1 MVSFPFVRDLPNN
14 PGYSLIAGEMNVKN
28 LNRIHGQ
35 CAAAAVAVAF
45 VALSANA
52 AIIYSGPLNWV
63 VPGGDGNTTGLSVN
77 FETGDHGATGV
88 VGTDITL
95 WGNGGSHIQTQSPS
109 GFNPYMANP
118 FLNSNGFTR
127 IGIGTQIGSAGTFF
141 GANDANLFVD
151 TTGSSPTQPY
161 STTWLGYWQPN
172 AQSYLGVKFQ
182 DANLA
187 THYGWVQIAIGA
199 DAMTRSIVDYAYNSN
214 ADQLIFAGATPAP
227 GALALLGLAGFVRG
241 RRRA

>member
-1 MVSFPFVRDLPNN
+1 M
-14 PGYSLIAGEMNVKN
+14 KK
-28 LNRIHGQ
+28 LNRLDGRYV
-35 CAAAAVAVAF
+35 AAAIAVAVIS
-45 VALSANA
+45 VSANA
-52 AIIYSGPLNWV
+52 VVVYSGVLNWV
-63 VPGGDGNTTGLSVN
+63 VPTTGDGPVNTTGLSVN
-77 FETGDHGATGV
+77 LETGAYGATGV
-88 VGTDITL
+88 DGADITL

-161 STTWLGYWQPN
+161 SSTWLGYWQPN
-172 AQSYLGVKFQ
+172 AQSYLGIKFQ

-199 DAMTRSIVDYAYNSN
+199 DATTRSIVDYAYNSTP
-214 ADQLIFAGATPAP
+214 DQFIFAGATPAP
-227 GALALLGLAGFVRG
+227 GAIALLGLVGLVRG

>member
-1 MVSFPFVRDLPNN
+1 M
-14 PGYSLIAGEMNVKN
+14 KK
-28 LNRIHGQ
+28 LNRLDGRYV
-35 CAAAAVAVAF
+35 AAAIAVAAISV
-45 VALSANA
+45 SANA
-52 AIIYSGPLNWV
+52 VVVYSGVLNWV
-63 VPGGDGNTTGLSVN
+63 VPTTGDGPVNTTGLSVN
-77 FETGDHGATGV
+77 LETGAYGATGV
-88 VGTDITL
+88 DGADITL

-161 STTWLGYWQPN
+161 SSTWLGYWQPN
-172 AQSYLGVKFQ
+172 AQSYLGIKFQ

-199 DAMTRSIVDYAYNSN
+199 DATTRSIVDYAYNSTP
-214 ADQLIFAGATPAP
+214 DQFIFAGATPAP
-227 GALALLGLAGFVRG
+227 GAIALLGLVGLVRG